1 MSNLNTSSVRDCIVV
16 LKLAKITGFL
26 NNTEVNRGKMRVDDG
41 QLLIT
46 AANGRNV
53 IGAICVSQCDPAV
66 MGAKSDDYRKS
77 NRRFLYSLQAFQ
89 WTPLEV
95 EYNSKTQDM
104 SNVTKGV
111 YETICGLVLDSDG
124 SHKYDLA
131 NVDIVVI
138 TGSNL
143 WTSVIAPFN
152 EAGFSIEI
160 LYPRK
165 STSSALYSQFI
176 FRDLYPFIL
185 SSNQEV
191 MNRRLK
197 QLETVNV
204 GTRL

>member
-16 LKLAKITGFL
+16 LNLANITGFL
-26 NNTEVNRGKMRVDDG
+26 NNTEVNRGKMRVDYG

>member
-1 MSNLNTSSVRDCIVV
+1 MLDT
-16 LKLAKITGFL
+16 
-26 NNTEVNRGKMRVDDG
+26 
-41 QLLIT
+41 
-46 AANGRNV
+46 
-53 IGAICVSQCDPAV
+53 
-66 MGAKSDDYRKS
+66 
-77 NRRFLYSLQAFQ
+77 
-89 WTPLEV
+89 LEQISRIACHWKKV